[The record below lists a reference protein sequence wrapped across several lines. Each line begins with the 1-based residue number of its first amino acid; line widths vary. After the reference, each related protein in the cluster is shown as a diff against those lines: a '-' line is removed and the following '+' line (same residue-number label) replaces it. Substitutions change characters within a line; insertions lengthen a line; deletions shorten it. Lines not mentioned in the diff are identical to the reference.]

1 MGEKPRNPKEIR
13 EPLQYQICGGPH
25 TCRNCPHEQGYVRPA
40 YNVEEVKT
48 VGQVARTVPKIYAA
62 LEDHHEDHWSTMV
75 EVAGKIAKQS
85 ISVLIDPGSTHSYIT
100 PRVVEVCAFNKLKHS
115 KSWLAQLATVTKRKV
130 SEMVSNTHWS

>member
-1 MGEKPRNPKEIR
+1 MDQVLMIVPR
-13 EPLQYQICGGPH
+13 
-25 TCRNCPHEQGYVRPA
+25 
-40 YNVEEVKT
+40 
-48 VGQVARTVPKIYAA
+48 IYAA
-62 LEDHHEDHWSTMV
+62 QEDRQENHQSTMV

-130 SEMVSNTHWS
+130 SEMVK